1 MDKLIMIQNMVKE
14 IEKQIIEAQELRS
27 KMAKMYGDFDTQT
40 KIYENSIINLNN
52 RKSELMAEYWT
63 TYSNLNK

>member
-1 MDKLIMIQNMVKE
+1 MDKLIMIQNMVGE

-27 KMAKMYGDFDTQT
+27 KRAKLYGDFDTQT

>member
-1 MDKLIMIQNMVKE
+1 MDKLIMIQNMVGE

>member
-1 MDKLIMIQNMVKE
+1 MEKLMMIQNMVEKVEKE
-14 IEKQIIEAQELRS
+14 IMEAQELRS
-27 KMAKMYGDFDTQT
+27 KMAKMYGDFDTQA

-52 RKSELMAEYWT
+52 RKSELMAEYWK

>member
-1 MDKLIMIQNMVKE
+1 MDKLIMIQNMVEE

-52 RKSELMAEYWT
+52 RKSELMVEYWE

>member
-1 MDKLIMIQNMVKE
+1 MDKLIMIQNMVEE